1 MKISIINV
9 LLFAGLNTAPVF
21 AQTVFHK
28 TVADTSQSVPAKAV
42 GEMPSVPSPISTI
55 ITPSAPAIPIQ
66 ENNVVRSYYVELP
79 FNKTVSVIFPT
90 TIRSV
95 DLGSRDIIA
104 DKASEVENVLKVKA
118 TRNGFNET
126 NFSVITTDGKFW
138 SFVANYNEQPTVLA
152 LNLAANTLTGET
164 ISKSASNVSING
176 SDPKGGIIQFS
187 GVNATQSEVVYNCT
201 TILKKSRDIRHLG
214 MEANRMEATLRGVYV
229 KDNVIY
235 CKMNIQNKSNINYD
249 VDYIRFFVVDKTVAK
264 RSSLQEVEVLP
275 FYVYNDAI
283 KTIKGHMAVERVFAF
298 QKFTIPDE
306 KRILVMAGE
315 INGGRTLSFVINN
328 EDIMNADKL

>member
-1 MKISIINV
+1 MKV
-9 LLFAGLNTAPVF
+9 LLISALLFIALHPAPVL

-28 TVADTSQSVPAKAV
+28 TVTDTTQSKPVNIM
-42 GEMPSVPSPISTI
+42 GETPSVPSPISTVVV
-55 ITPSAPAIPIQ
+55 PSAPAIPIQ
-66 ENNVVRSYYVELP
+66 DNNIVRSYYVELP

-104 DKASEVENVLKVKA
+104 DKASDVENVLKVKA

-126 NFSVITTDGKFW
+126 NFSVITSDGKFW

-164 ISKSASNVSING
+164 VSKSASNVFING

-201 TILKKSRDIRHLG
+201 SILKKGRDIRHLG
-214 MEANRMEATLRGVYV
+214 IEANRMEASLRGVYV

-235 CKMNIQNKSNINYD
+235 YKMNIQNKSNINYD
-249 VDYIRFFVVDKTVAK
+249 VDYIRFFVVDKTIAK
-264 RSSLQEVEVLP
+264 RTSLQEIEVLP

-283 KTIKGHMAVERVFAF
+283 RTIKGHMSVERVFAF

-315 INGGRTLSFVINN
+315 VNGGRTLSFVINN

>member
-1 MKISIINV
+1 MKLQLVNA
-9 LLFAGLNTAPVF
+9 LLLVSLTTGPLL
-21 AQTVFHK
+21 AQTVYHK
-28 TVADTSQSVPAKAV
+28 TVADTSQSTPAKAV
-42 GEMPSVPSPISTI
+42 GEIPISPSPISTVVI
-55 ITPSAPAIPIQ
+55 PSAPAIPIQ
-66 ENNVVRSYYVELP
+66 DNNVVRSYYVELP

-90 TIRSV
+90 TIRWV

-138 SFVANYNEQPTVLA
+138 SFVANYNEQPTILA
-152 LNLAANTLTGET
+152 LNLAANTLTGESV
-164 ISKSASNVSING
+164 SKSPSNVFING
-176 SDPKGGIIQFS
+176 SDPKEGIIQFS

-201 TILKKSRDIRHLG
+201 TILKKGRDIRHLG

-235 CKMNIQNKSNINYD
+235 YKMNIQNKSNINYD
-249 VDYIRFFVVDKTVAK
+249 LDYIRFFVVDKTVAK
-264 RSSLQEVEVLP
+264 RTSLQEIEVLP

-283 KTIKGHMAVERVFAF
+283 RTIKGHMATERVFAF

-315 INGGRTLSFVINN
+315 VNGGRTLSFIINN
-328 EDIMNADKL
+328 DDIMNADKL

>member
-1 MKISIINV
+1 MKILIISI
-9 LLFAGLNTAPVF
+9 LLFVGLTTEPLQ

-28 TVADTSQSVPAKAV
+28 SVVDTTQSSPSRLS
-42 GEMPSVPSPISTI
+42 GETPLAPSPISTI
-55 ITPSAPAIPIQ
+55 VVPSAPAIPIQ
-66 ENNVVRSYYVELP
+66 DNNIVRSYYVELP

-104 DKASEVENVLKVKA
+104 DKASDVENVLKVKA

-152 LNLAANTLTGET
+152 LNLAANSLTGET
-164 ISKSASNVSING
+164 VSKSASNVFING

-201 TILKKSRDIRHLG
+201 SILKKGRDVRHLG

-235 CKMNIQNKSNINYD
+235 YKMNIQNKSNINYD
-249 VDYIRFFVVDKTVAK
+249 IDYIRFFVVDKTVAK
-264 RSSLQEVEVLP
+264 RTSLQEIEVLP

-315 INGGRTLSFVINN
+315 VNGGRSLSFIINN

>member
-1 MKISIINV
+1 MKILIIPI
-9 LLFAGLNTAPVF
+9 LFFVGLTAAPVL

-28 TVADTSQSVPAKAV
+28 SVSDTTQSSPSRLS
-42 GEMPSVPSPISTI
+42 GETPLAPSPVSTI
-55 ITPSAPAIPIQ
+55 VIPSAPAIPIQ
-66 ENNVVRSYYVELP
+66 DNNIVRSYYVELP

-104 DKASEVENVLKVKA
+104 DKASDVENVLKVKA

-164 ISKSASNVSING
+164 VSKSAGNVFING

-201 TILKKSRDIRHLG
+201 SILKKGRDVRHLG

-235 CKMNIQNKSNINYD
+235 YKMNIQNKSNINYD
-249 VDYIRFFVVDKTVAK
+249 IDYIRFFVVDKTVAK
-264 RSSLQEVEVLP
+264 RTSLQEIEVLP

-315 INGGRTLSFVINN
+315 VNGGRTLSFVINN

>member
-1 MKISIINV
+1 MKILIV
-9 LLFAGLNTAPVF
+9 PTLLFAGFTAAPVL
-21 AQTVFHK
+21 AQPVIHK
-28 TVADTSQSVPAKAV
+28 TIADTTQSSPARIS
-42 GEMPSVPSPISTI
+42 GETPLAPSPIAAIMVPT
-55 ITPSAPAIPIQ
+55 APAIPIQ
-66 ENNVVRSYYVELP
+66 DNNVVRSYYVELP

-164 ISKSASNVSING
+164 VSKSASNVFING

-201 TILKKSRDIRHLG
+201 SILKKGRDVRHLG

-235 CKMNIQNKSNINYD
+235 YKMNIQNKSNINYD
-249 VDYIRFFVVDKTVAK
+249 IDYIRFFIVDKTVAK
-264 RSSLQEVEVLP
+264 RTSLQEIEVLP
-275 FYVYNDAI
+275 FYIYNDAI
-283 KTIKGHMAVERVFAF
+283 KTIKGRMAVERVFAF

-315 INGGRTLSFVINN
+315 VNGGRTLSFVINN